1 MRALAGFSLSCVFV
15 LPLACCTSAR
25 VVGAYTS
32 VGSTWLPVISFDRVW
47 SYGFGLVH
55 ALRVVQVTL
64 VIGRDDFVARASMV
78 WFLWASGVC
87 MGFRP
92 RFIMGT
98 GLNF

>member
-1 MRALAGFSLSCVFV
+1 MAFG
-15 LPLACCTSAR
+15 
-25 VVGAYTS
+25 VGL
-32 VGSTWLPVISFDRVW
+32 G
-47 SYGFGLVH
+47 H

-64 VIGRDDFVARASMV
+64 VIGRDDFVARAPMV
-78 WFLWASGVC
+78 GFLWASGDC